1 MPQTA
6 KKTAIVQADVP
17 TDALYKVY
25 HMPAKLQD
33 GYLESDL
40 ITDIIGFGRSSIL
53 EQQLVKNG
61 NIFASIGAYIYG
73 TVDPGLMVF
82 SGKMEK
88 GQTAENAEKALD
100 EVIQAFLESNI
111 SDQTLNKVKNQAEAM
126 KTYES
131 VNFSAGVGL
140 ACNRI
145 WSDADLYQTE
155 CEKKTQIHRANLDW
169 AKYEED
175 NCGCCSIW
183 GVRNSRFP
191 GRCTK
196 QVEPSTK

>member
-1 MPQTA
+1 
-6 KKTAIVQADVP
+6 
-17 TDALYKVY
+17 
-25 HMPAKLQD
+25 MPAKLQD

-100 EVIQAFLESNI
+100 EVINDFLKSSI
-111 SDQTLNKVKNQAEAM
+111 SDETLTKVKNQAEAM

-131 VNFSAGVGL
+131 VQILNRAMSL
-140 ACNRI
+140 AYYAHLGN
-145 WSDADLYQTE
+145 ADYYQTE
-155 CEKKTQIHRANLDW
+155 YEKKTQIPAEQILDW
-169 AKYEED
+169 ANNILKED
-175 NCGCCSIW
+175 NSSVLYYKG
-183 GVRNSRFP
+183 N
-191 GRCTK
+191 
-196 QVEPSTK
+196 